1 MHRDSRVSTNL
12 IKTQLHKFQDRA
24 TQRKELAAVMYDTN
38 VLGFKGPRRM
48 TVVLPGMNSEGRR
61 VEFRSISDH
70 DGLLERFKSK
80 NLVTNHPQIRSS
92 DLGDLYNS
100 SLPSIP
106 PVQ

>member
-1 MHRDSRVSTNL
+1 MRTPPNTTGMHRDSRVRTNL
-12 IKTQLHKFQDRA
+12 IKTQLNKFQDRA

-80 NLVTNHPQIRSS
+80 NLVTNHPQITYS
-92 DLGDLYNS
+92 DF
-100 SLPSIP
+100 
-106 PVQ
+106 